1 MACSQ
6 TFQVSQDK
14 FEAGSKQLNL
24 SGNTGPFNYSGV
36 KGMYNYIAGVLT
48 VLVTSKPFIIPCSAI
63 FSKIADALK

>member
-14 FEAGSKQLNL
+14 FDAGSKQLNL
-24 SGNTGPFNYSGV
+24 SGTTGPFNYEGV
-36 KGMYNYIAGVLT
+36 KGMYNYVAGILT
-48 VLVTSKPFIIPCSAI
+48 VLVTSKPFIVPCSAI